1 MNRLGIIIGNLLLGL
16 VIFVLL
22 LAWSRLPNQLP
33 WFYSLPWGEG
43 QLINKYWFAGG
54 IGILGGLFLLDILI
68 SKWLSKQDGVLASV
82 IIWFGV
88 AVVTMYVASVFQVLT
103 LML

>member
-1 MNRLGIIIGNLLLGL
+1 MNRLGIIIGNILLGL
-16 VIFVLL
+16 VIVVLL
-22 LAWSRLPNQLP
+22 LVWGKLPDQLP

-43 QLINKYWFAGG
+43 QLINKFLFAGG
-54 IGILGGLFLLDILI
+54 VGVLGVLFLLDVLV
-68 SKWLSKQDGVLASV
+68 SKWLGRQDAILASV

-88 AVVTMYVASVFQVLT
+88 AVVTMYIASVLQVLS